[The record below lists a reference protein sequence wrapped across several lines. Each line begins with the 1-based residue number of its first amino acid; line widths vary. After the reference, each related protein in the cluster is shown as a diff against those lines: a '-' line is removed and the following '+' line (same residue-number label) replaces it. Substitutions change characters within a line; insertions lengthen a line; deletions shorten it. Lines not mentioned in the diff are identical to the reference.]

1 MTRDRQPSTNRGR
14 GAFGLFLSA
23 AAALMFLAACAG
35 PAGEEAA
42 DDAGVEPDV
51 ETFMVGDIEVRT
63 DGLSARDAAHRSDEI
78 TFELEPAGFVEYK
91 YRLEEGEPMVYSWES
106 SGPVRSEM
114 HAEADDQPE
123 GTAEFFEVI
132 ESAEAA
138 SGVFTA
144 PFAGIHGWYWQNPS
158 EDAGVTVT
166 LRSAGFYS
174 FAMEFRADSRRR
186 YEPAAV
192 TEATAD

>member
-1 MTRDRQPSTNRGR
+1 MTRHERRGKNLPA
-14 GAFGLFLSA
+14 GAFGL
-23 AAALMFLAACAG
+23 AALLLAACGG

-42 DDAGVEPDV
+42 DEAGAPAV
-51 ETFMVGDIEVRT
+51 ETIMVGDIEVRT
-63 DGLSARDAAHRSDEI
+63 DGLTARDAAHRSDAI
-78 TFELEPAGFVEYK
+78 TFELGPAGFVEYK

-114 HAEADDQPE
+114 HAEADDQAE

-138 SGVFTA
+138 NGVFTA
-144 PFAGIHGWYWQNPS
+144 PFPGIHGWYWLNLN
-158 EDAGVTVT
+158 EDEGVTVT

-174 FAMEFRADSRRR
+174 YAMEFRADSRRR
-186 YEPAAV
+186 YEPEAV
-192 TEATAD
+192 TEGAAD